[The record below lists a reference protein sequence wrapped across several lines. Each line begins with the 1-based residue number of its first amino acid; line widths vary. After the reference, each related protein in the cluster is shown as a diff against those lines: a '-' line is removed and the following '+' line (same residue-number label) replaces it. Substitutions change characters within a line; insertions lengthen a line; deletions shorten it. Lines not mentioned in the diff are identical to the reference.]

1 MPTTIGTYQ
10 CRTCDAEFEA
20 KSDSYYTCPCGAS
33 EIKPEGM
40 KYTFRNGNL
49 VDTITKRTYY
59 DPRELLTLS
68 EKAAALYDEIKS
80 IEENDR
86 NIDCHTMDF
95 HEYDSDKNPLL
106 STIYLTM
113 SDFQS
118 NGYLAT
124 NEIETR
130 ISLEVRGGIHAD
142 QNDRDKQMQSIE
154 DRLTQFLGIMH
165 KIKAGE
171 LRLGSVKQM
180 QALDLE
186 ETAEQIKVYNH
197 TFYI

>member
-1 MPTTIGTYQ
+1 MPTTIGTYR

-20 KSDSYYTCPCGAS
+20 KSDSYYTCPCGSS
-33 EIKPEGM
+33 EIKPKGIG
-40 KYTFRNGNL
+40 YSFTNGNR
-49 VDTITKRTYY
+49 VDIIDSHTYY

-68 EKAAALYDEIKS
+68 EKATALYDEIKS

-95 HEYDSDKNPLL
+95 HEYDSDRNPLL

-124 NEIETR
+124 NEIDTR
-130 ISLEVRGGIHAD
+130 IPLEVEGGIDAD

-165 KIKAGE
+165 KIKAGD